1 MPILVLRNTNSEDK
15 FLVFFF
21 CQTTKTKKLCIPVFS
36 NMACLHTYFGLHK
49 LSSHILQHKKTHSS
63 STVFTFRTF
72 FFCSNYKFVNMLIF
86 IHVSIKLFYRVLP
99 NDFKVINMALSYVF
113 IKRTRV
119 ICYWLGHMRPICASD
134 FKKKKLLASSR
145 FRVFKYLRV
154 LVINSISFL

>member
-1 MPILVLRNTNSEDK
+1 LY
-15 FLVFFF
+15 FFF
-21 CQTTKTKKLCIPVFS
+21 VRQQKQRNCVSLSFPTWRVYILTLVCTSCHHIFCSTKKHTARVQ
-36 NMACLHTYFGLHK
+36 CLHFAP
-49 LSSHILQHKKTHSS
+49 
-63 STVFTFRTF
+63 F